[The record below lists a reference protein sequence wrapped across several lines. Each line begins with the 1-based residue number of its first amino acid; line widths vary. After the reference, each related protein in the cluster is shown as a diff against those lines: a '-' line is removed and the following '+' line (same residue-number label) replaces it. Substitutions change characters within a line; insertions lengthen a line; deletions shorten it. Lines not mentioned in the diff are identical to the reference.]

1 MPMVDP
7 DEVFACVLVA
17 LGVFPFGLR
26 ALALVF
32 RVCADALVLPT
43 FTSLWNL
50 ATDAFGLAAGV

>member
-1 MPMVDP
+1 MVDP
-7 DEVFACVLVA
+7 EEVFACVLDA
-17 LGVFPFGLR
+17 LRVFPVGFR

-43 FTSLWNL
+43 FVSLLNL